1 MFEGLAT
8 YGTRKF
14 DDIMVNK
21 NKKNKDFIIG
31 LFVVIMFGYLATNA
45 IMVYQN
51 YKNYKSKIEIVAT
64 MISGTDESNMYTA
77 IKVLKEKNLESPEQG
92 YEILNKYGYLEY
104 NNNILFNTFRRQ
116 SIFSAAITFI
126 IFFALMLVLYLW
138 QNTVRKNEV
147 SVLSKVEQNLI
158 RFRENNMKVLEVGEG
173 TDEQQKIV
181 YELESLGSQLQLLR
195 EEARQEKE
203 GTKELVADISH
214 QLKTPISALD
224 TSFSILL
231 QENLSVEE
239 RTEFTKRCRNALDG
253 LEILLQSLL
262 QISRLEAG
270 LIQIEKSQQSLSDI
284 ILIAVNR
291 VYPKASEKNIELS
304 FDCESSL
311 EKMKIMLDKKW
322 LSEALINVLDN
333 AIKYSPRDSKIDI
346 RLQKRNMILR
356 IEIED
361 QGIGIPSEEYHKVFQ
376 RFFRGTI
383 QQVKEANGSG
393 IGLYLARKIIEEH
406 HGTISV
412 SSNWNRSLGTEKKYP
427 GSTFLIQLQIG
438 EFVAIVGKSGS
449 GKSTLLHMLGGLDTP
464 TSGEVLLKGKELYKM
479 KEDEL
484 AVFRRRKI
492 GFIFQAFNLVSS
504 INVWENIVLPIGLD
518 GKKVDTEYINDIIET
533 LGIEKK
539 IHNLPN
545 TLSGGQQQRVAIA
558 RALASR
564 PDILFADEPTGNL
577 DTKTSDE
584 VIALLKMS
592 AKKYG
597 QTIVM
602 ITHDDEIAQVA
613 DRILIIEDGRV
624 VNFK

>member
-1 MFEGLAT
+1 M
-8 YGTRKF
+8 
-14 DDIMVNK
+14 
-21 NKKNKDFIIG
+21 
-31 LFVVIMFGYLATNA
+31 
-45 IMVYQN
+45 
-51 YKNYKSKIEIVAT
+51 
-64 MISGTDESNMYTA
+64 
-77 IKVLKEKNLESPEQG
+77 
-92 YEILNKYGYLEY
+92 
-104 NNNILFNTFRRQ
+104 
-116 SIFSAAITFI
+116 
-126 IFFALMLVLYLW
+126 
-138 QNTVRKNEV
+138 
-147 SVLSKVEQNLI
+147 LSKVEQNLI

-214 QLKTPISALD
+214 QLKTPIAALD

-427 GSTFLIQLQIG
+427 GSTFLIQLPIG
-438 EFVAIVGKSGS
+438 E
-449 GKSTLLHMLGGLDTP
+449 
-464 TSGEVLLKGKELYKM
+464 
-479 KEDEL
+479 
-484 AVFRRRKI
+484 
-492 GFIFQAFNLVSS
+492 
-504 INVWENIVLPIGLD
+504 
-518 GKKVDTEYINDIIET
+518 
-533 LGIEKK
+533 
-539 IHNLPN
+539 
-545 TLSGGQQQRVAIA
+545 
-558 RALASR
+558 
-564 PDILFADEPTGNL
+564 
-577 DTKTSDE
+577 
-584 VIALLKMS
+584 
-592 AKKYG
+592 
-597 QTIVM
+597 
-602 ITHDDEIAQVA
+602 
-613 DRILIIEDGRV
+613 
-624 VNFK
+624 

>member
-1 MFEGLAT
+1 MKLEEKT
-8 YGTRKF
+8 N
-14 DDIMVNK
+14 DIIEK
-21 NKKNKDFIIG
+21 DEKKNSDFVQLYRNHITEVRWLLKKNPLACEIF
-31 LFVVIMFGYLATNA
+31 LFLLEHMDTSNALACSSA
-45 IMVYQN
+45 LLEDYFE
-51 YKNYKSKIEIVAT
+51 KSRTTIFR
-64 MISGTDESNMYTA
+64 A

-214 QLKTPISALD
+214 QLKTPIAALD

-427 GSTFLIQLQIG
+427 GSTFLIQLPIG
-438 EFVAIVGKSGS
+438 E
-449 GKSTLLHMLGGLDTP
+449 
-464 TSGEVLLKGKELYKM
+464 
-479 KEDEL
+479 
-484 AVFRRRKI
+484 
-492 GFIFQAFNLVSS
+492 
-504 INVWENIVLPIGLD
+504 
-518 GKKVDTEYINDIIET
+518 
-533 LGIEKK
+533 
-539 IHNLPN
+539 
-545 TLSGGQQQRVAIA
+545 
-558 RALASR
+558 
-564 PDILFADEPTGNL
+564 
-577 DTKTSDE
+577 
-584 VIALLKMS
+584 
-592 AKKYG
+592 
-597 QTIVM
+597 
-602 ITHDDEIAQVA
+602 
-613 DRILIIEDGRV
+613 
-624 VNFK
+624 

>member
-1 MFEGLAT
+1 M
-8 YGTRKF
+8 
-14 DDIMVNK
+14 
-21 NKKNKDFIIG
+21 
-31 LFVVIMFGYLATNA
+31 
-45 IMVYQN
+45 
-51 YKNYKSKIEIVAT
+51 YK
-64 MISGTDESNMYTA
+64 
-77 IKVLKEKNLESPEQG
+77 
-92 YEILNKYGYLEY
+92 
-104 NNNILFNTFRRQ
+104 RQ
-116 SIFSAAITFI
+116 
-126 IFFALMLVLYLW
+126 
-138 QNTVRKNEV
+138 
-147 SVLSKVEQNLI
+147 
-158 RFRENNMKVLEVGEG
+158 
-173 TDEQQKIV
+173 
-181 YELESLGSQLQLLR
+181 QLLR

-214 QLKTPISALD
+214 QLKTPIAALD

-427 GSTFLIQLQIG
+427 GSTFLIQLPIG
-438 EFVAIVGKSGS
+438 E
-449 GKSTLLHMLGGLDTP
+449 
-464 TSGEVLLKGKELYKM
+464 
-479 KEDEL
+479 
-484 AVFRRRKI
+484 
-492 GFIFQAFNLVSS
+492 
-504 INVWENIVLPIGLD
+504 
-518 GKKVDTEYINDIIET
+518 
-533 LGIEKK
+533 
-539 IHNLPN
+539 
-545 TLSGGQQQRVAIA
+545 
-558 RALASR
+558 
-564 PDILFADEPTGNL
+564 
-577 DTKTSDE
+577 
-584 VIALLKMS
+584 
-592 AKKYG
+592 
-597 QTIVM
+597 
-602 ITHDDEIAQVA
+602 
-613 DRILIIEDGRV
+613 
-624 VNFK
+624 

>member
-1 MFEGLAT
+1 M
-8 YGTRKF
+8 
-14 DDIMVNK
+14 
-21 NKKNKDFIIG
+21 
-31 LFVVIMFGYLATNA
+31 
-45 IMVYQN
+45 
-51 YKNYKSKIEIVAT
+51 
-64 MISGTDESNMYTA
+64 
-77 IKVLKEKNLESPEQG
+77 
-92 YEILNKYGYLEY
+92 
-104 NNNILFNTFRRQ
+104 
-116 SIFSAAITFI
+116 
-126 IFFALMLVLYLW
+126 W

-427 GSTFLIQLQIG
+427 GSTFLIQIGQIG
-438 EFVAIVGKSGS
+438 E
-449 GKSTLLHMLGGLDTP
+449 
-464 TSGEVLLKGKELYKM
+464 
-479 KEDEL
+479 
-484 AVFRRRKI
+484 
-492 GFIFQAFNLVSS
+492 
-504 INVWENIVLPIGLD
+504 
-518 GKKVDTEYINDIIET
+518 
-533 LGIEKK
+533 
-539 IHNLPN
+539 
-545 TLSGGQQQRVAIA
+545 
-558 RALASR
+558 
-564 PDILFADEPTGNL
+564 
-577 DTKTSDE
+577 
-584 VIALLKMS
+584 
-592 AKKYG
+592 
-597 QTIVM
+597 
-602 ITHDDEIAQVA
+602 
-613 DRILIIEDGRV
+613 
-624 VNFK
+624 

>member
-64 MISGTDESNMYTA
+64 MISDTDESNMDTA

-214 QLKTPISALD
+214 QLKTPIAALD

-311 EKMKIMLDKKW
+311 DKMKIMLDKKW

-427 GSTFLIQLQIG
+427 GSTFLIQLPIG
-438 EFVAIVGKSGS
+438 E
-449 GKSTLLHMLGGLDTP
+449 
-464 TSGEVLLKGKELYKM
+464 
-479 KEDEL
+479 
-484 AVFRRRKI
+484 
-492 GFIFQAFNLVSS
+492 
-504 INVWENIVLPIGLD
+504 
-518 GKKVDTEYINDIIET
+518 
-533 LGIEKK
+533 
-539 IHNLPN
+539 
-545 TLSGGQQQRVAIA
+545 
-558 RALASR
+558 
-564 PDILFADEPTGNL
+564 
-577 DTKTSDE
+577 
-584 VIALLKMS
+584 
-592 AKKYG
+592 
-597 QTIVM
+597 
-602 ITHDDEIAQVA
+602 
-613 DRILIIEDGRV
+613 
-624 VNFK
+624 

>member
-1 MFEGLAT
+1 
-8 YGTRKF
+8 
-14 DDIMVNK
+14 
-21 NKKNKDFIIG
+21 
-31 LFVVIMFGYLATNA
+31 
-45 IMVYQN
+45 
-51 YKNYKSKIEIVAT
+51 
-64 MISGTDESNMYTA
+64 
-77 IKVLKEKNLESPEQG
+77 
-92 YEILNKYGYLEY
+92 
-104 NNNILFNTFRRQ
+104 
-116 SIFSAAITFI
+116 
-126 IFFALMLVLYLW
+126 MLVLYLW

-427 GSTFLIQLQIG
+427 GSTFLIQLPIG
-438 EFVAIVGKSGS
+438 E
-449 GKSTLLHMLGGLDTP
+449 
-464 TSGEVLLKGKELYKM
+464 
-479 KEDEL
+479 
-484 AVFRRRKI
+484 
-492 GFIFQAFNLVSS
+492 
-504 INVWENIVLPIGLD
+504 
-518 GKKVDTEYINDIIET
+518 
-533 LGIEKK
+533 
-539 IHNLPN
+539 
-545 TLSGGQQQRVAIA
+545 
-558 RALASR
+558 
-564 PDILFADEPTGNL
+564 
-577 DTKTSDE
+577 
-584 VIALLKMS
+584 
-592 AKKYG
+592 
-597 QTIVM
+597 
-602 ITHDDEIAQVA
+602 
-613 DRILIIEDGRV
+613 
-624 VNFK
+624 